1 MNNLDTPK
9 KFIIISYSRT
19 GSNFLISLLNSHPNI
34 TCGGELLG
42 KVTPNSDY
50 SKLLNKIFNSP
61 NKTQGFKLFHYHPM
75 NVENNQLLFDTIKAD
90 KTIRIIFLERKNL
103 LRRYYSLLKANQ
115 TNVWKVTNT
124 KDITHTKS
132 KISIDITKLIQT
144 INSVTKYENLYKE
157 MFQEHKHIIIQY
169 EDIENNYTQ
178 TCMKIFRFLDLRKHA
193 AIGNTIKQNHGNLK
207 DLIENYNELETYFNL
222 NSHPRVILD

>member
-1 MNNLDTPK
+1 MSNLDVPK

-19 GSNFLISLLNSHPNI
+19 GSNFLVSLLNSHPNI

-42 KVTPNSDY
+42 KVTPNPDY
-50 SKLLNKIFNSP
+50 SKLLNNIFNSP

-75 NVENNQLLFDTIKAD
+75 NVENNQLLFDTIQAD
-90 KTIRIIFLERKNL
+90 KSIRIIFLERKNL
-103 LRRYYSLLKANQ
+103 LKRYYSLLKANQ
-115 TNVWKVTNT
+115 TKVWKVTNP

-144 INSVTKYENLYKE
+144 INSVTKYENLYKQ
-157 MFQEHKHIIIQY
+157 MFREHKHITIQY

-193 AIGNTIKQNHGNLK
+193 AIGNTIKQNPGNLK
-207 DLIENYNELETYFNL
+207 DLIENYSELEEYFKL
-222 NSHPRVILD
+222 NCHPRVILD